1 MTDNKEFAEL
11 NKRLGVMIALL
22 LRTIPREGS
31 SMSLREQ
38 ISLLAEIGVRPKDM
52 AEFLGRTQSYVN
64 KELAG
69 LRKGKGK
76 PK

>member
-1 MTDNKEFAEL
+1 MTENKEFAEL
-11 NKRLGVMIALL
+11 NKRLGVMIALF
-22 LRTIPREGS
+22 LRTIPKEGS

-38 ISLLAEIGVRPKDM
+38 ISLLSEIGVRPKDM
-52 AEFLGRTQSYVN
+52 AEFLGRTQTYVN

-69 LRKGKGK
+69 LRKVKGK

>member
-1 MTDNKEFAEL
+1 MTENKEFAEL

-22 LRTIPREGS
+22 LRTIPTEGS

-38 ISLLAEIGVRPKDM
+38 ISLLSEIGVRPKDI
-52 AEFLGRTQSYVN
+52 AEFLGRTQTYVN

-69 LRKGKGK
+69 LRKGK

>member
-1 MTDNKEFAEL
+1 MTENTEFAEL

-22 LRTIPREGS
+22 LRTIPKEGP

-38 ISLLAEIGVRPKDM
+38 IRLLSEIGVRPKDM
-52 AEFLGRTQSYVN
+52 AEFLGRTQTYVN

-69 LRKGKGK
+69 LRKGNRKAK
-76 PK
+76 

>member
-1 MTDNKEFAEL
+1 MTENKELAEL

-22 LRTIPREGS
+22 LRTSPREGP

-38 ISLLAEIGVRPKDM
+38 ISLLSEIGVRPKDM
-52 AEFLGRTQSYVN
+52 AEFLGRTQTYVN

-69 LRKGKGK
+69 LRKSKGK
-76 PK
+76 AK